1 MTTTQSTLSAPQANG
16 AGRLRDLQ
24 GVLFFPVTP
33 FDADDRIERDL
44 LVGHIAEGFAQGA
57 GAAFVAC
64 GTGEYHALSL
74 DEYRT
79 AVQAGV
85 EAAGG
90 TGIVLAGV
98 GGPLGHARD
107 CVRIAEEAGV
117 EGLLVLPP
125 YLVRGPQDGVAAY
138 IEAIAASTSLPI
150 IAYHRGTAQFSEAT
164 VQRLLQLPTL
174 AGIKDGVGDVAL
186 MQQFV
191 LAARRAGRADVQ
203 FFNGLLTAEAS
214 QAAYRAVGVP
224 LYSSAVFAMAP
235 RIANAF
241 YTAYRA
247 EDAAEQA
254 RLLDGFYTP
263 LVRLRDQTP
272 GFAVS
277 LIKTGLRLRGLDVG
291 SVRPPLVDPN
301 PEQTEQLRRILER
314 GEELVR

>member
-1 MTTTQSTLSAPQANG
+1 MTTTTSIAPATETAARDG
-16 AGRLRDLQ
+16 VRDLR

-33 FDADDRIERDL
+33 FDAQDRVDRDL
-44 LVGHIAEGFAQGA
+44 LVGHVSEGFAQGA

-74 DEYRT
+74 DEYRV
-79 AVQAGV
+79 AVHAGV
-85 EAAGG
+85 EAAAG
-90 TGIVLAGV
+90 TGVVLAGV

-107 CVRIAEEAGV
+107 GVRIAEEAGV
-117 EGLLVLPP
+117 DGLLVLPP
-125 YLVRGPQDGVAAY
+125 YLVRGPQDGIASY
-138 IEAIAASTSLPI
+138 IEAIAKSTSLPI
-150 IAYHRGTAQFSEAT
+150 IAYHRGTAHFSEAT
-164 VQRLLQLPTL
+164 VQRLLALPNL
-174 AGIKDGVGDVAL
+174 VGIKDGIGDVAL

-191 LAARRAGRADVQ
+191 LAARRAGRDDVQ

-241 YTAYRA
+241 YAAYQA
-247 EDAAEQA
+247 GDNDEQA

-291 SVRPPLVDPN
+291 SVRAPLVDPS
-301 PEQTEQLRRILER
+301 PAQTEQLRLILER